1 MKIKCRRCAGVGWF
15 RGFGQIRETCPCQ
28 LTEEENNDDNQ
39 KKQSSEINDGQK
51 RPKKHATRKPKQNIS
66 NSISEETQHESSVG

>member
-1 MKIKCRRCAGVGWF
+1 MKIKCMRCAGVGWF
-15 RGFGQIRETCPCQ
+15 RGFGQIRQACECQ
-28 LTEEENNDDNQ
+28 TKKEENHDDNQ

-66 NSISEETQHESSVG
+66 NSISEETQHEPSVG